1 MAVYRRILLAVDLT
15 ADSALIGQRARALAD
30 ALDATLEMIHVVEPV
45 PSVAP
50 IPPDPVLP
58 DIVMTQTEMIDI
70 AQEQIGRLAR
80 ELGVP
85 ETRWSIA
92 VGSTKSEIVRA
103 AAEGKMDLIVI
114 GSRGRHG
121 FAFLMKPTEDVV
133 VHKAPCDVLAVRL
146 PETRQLEGQEEEIT
160 SRPARSSVP

>member
-1 MAVYRRILLAVDLT
+1 MT
-15 ADSALIGQRARALAD
+15 TTWERAWLSID
-30 ALDATLEMIHVVEPV
+30 A
-45 PSVAP
+45 S
-50 IPPDPVLP
+50 
-58 DIVMTQTEMIDI
+58 IVMAQTEIIDI

-85 ETRWSIA
+85 EARWS
-92 VGSTKSEIVRA
+92 VVMGNTKDEIVRA

-121 FAFLMKPTEDVV
+121 LAFLLKPTEDVV

-146 PETRQLEGQEEEIT
+146 PEEDHSKSKKKEVTC
-160 SRPARSSVP
+160 RPSIGMSFCCVR

>member
-1 MAVYRRILLAVDLT
+1 MT
-15 ADSALIGQRARALAD
+15 TTWERAWLSID
-30 ALDATLEMIHVVEPV
+30 A
-45 PSVAP
+45 S
-50 IPPDPVLP
+50 
-58 DIVMTQTEMIDI
+58 IVMTQTEIIDI

-85 ETRWSIA
+85 ETRWSVV
-92 VGSTKSEIVRA
+92 VGNTKNEIVRA

-146 PETRQLEGQEEEIT
+146 PEEDH
-160 SRPARSSVP
+160 SKSKKKK